1 MFYESYPEKI
11 QNQKSCV
18 YELVIDKE
26 NENSIKIQPMVNS
39 TTNQEDICFDIFEI
53 NKKGEN
59 QIYKKINN
67 TTVSYPKSTKKL
79 KIISYYQ
86 TEKQTECIIELGTI

>member
-1 MFYESYPEKI
+1 MFYDSYSEKI

-18 YELVIDKE
+18 YGLVIDKE

-39 TTNQEDICFDIFEI
+39 TNQEDICFDIFEI

-59 QIYKKINN
+59 QIYKKNKQYNSIVSKIN
-67 TTVSYPKSTKKL
+67 KK
-79 KIISYYQ
+79 
-86 TEKQTECIIELGTI
+86 T